1 MDFCHDFTLDPL
13 TGPSEP
19 MHVWSRISRAG
30 CTVLPRT
37 DGTDLIAQM
46 RCQGGYLLLLGYD
59 APFDEAL
66 HLIYLDE
73 QERLRDEVRFSF
85 ARPEGIGIVTE
96 LRPMPDDNMLT
107 FNFYGRWRVQ
117 VSPQAGL
124 GVSRTPPGV
133 YRMPSRLIGRHHL
146 RVAALVD

>member
-1 MDFCHDFTLDPL
+1 MNFCDTYTLDPL
-13 TGPSEP
+13 IGSDEP
-19 MHVWSRISRAG
+19 LQVWSRLQREG
-30 CTVLPRT
+30 RTVLPRT

-73 QERLRDEVRFSF
+73 QDRLRDEVRFSF

-96 LRPMPDDNMLT
+96 LRPTPDDVLT

-133 YRMPSRLIGRHHL
+133 YRLPGRLIGRHHL

>member
-1 MDFCHDFTLDPL
+1 MDFCHDFSLDPL
-13 TGPSEP
+13 TGSSEP
-19 MHVWSRISRAG
+19 LQVWSRISRDG
-30 CTVLPRT
+30 RTVLPRT

-73 QERLRDEVRFSF
+73 QDRLRDEVRFSF

-96 LRPMPDDNMLT
+96 LRPMPDDVLT

-133 YRMPSRLIGRHHL
+133 YRLPGRLIGRHHL

>member
-1 MDFCHDFTLDPL
+1 MR
-13 TGPSEP
+13 
-19 MHVWSRISRAG
+19 VWSRVSRGAQV
-30 CTVLPRT
+30 VLPRV
-37 DGTDLIAQM
+37 DGTDLIAQC
-46 RCQGGYLLLLGYD
+46 RCRGGHVLLLGYD

-96 LRPMPDDNMLT
+96 LRPTPDDVLT

-133 YRMPSRLIGRHHL
+133 YRMPGRLIGRHHL